1 MKKDQKDFLTKLIH
15 QITLENE
22 DLSALLKDNILKYH
36 NQDCNSETHIR
47 QMNTYLLNEH
57 ILDR

>member
-36 NQDCNSETHIR
+36 NQDCNSETHIG